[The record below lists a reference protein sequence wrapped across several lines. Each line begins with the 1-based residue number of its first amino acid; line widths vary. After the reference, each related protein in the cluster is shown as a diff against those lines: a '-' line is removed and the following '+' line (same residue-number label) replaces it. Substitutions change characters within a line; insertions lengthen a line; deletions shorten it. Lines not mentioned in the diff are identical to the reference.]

1 MNPPRTSSNLSVS
14 SDKLVKSIQPAEY
27 NLRGDT
33 LIMVIALLRGWLNQ
47 LGEVQQHSVNHSRQ
61 DISASVV
68 EEANGAGSAGWGGG
82 QGRKEKKITGQRP
95 TLNRINGLRGWEREC

>member
-14 SDKLVKSIQPAEY
+14 SDKLVKSIQRAEY
-27 NLRGDT
+27 NLQGDT

-47 LGEVQQHSVNHSRQ
+47 LGEVQRHSVNHSRQ

-68 EEANGAGSAGWGGG
+68 KEANGAGSVGWGGG
-82 QGRKEKKITGQRP
+82 QERKEKRKSQGRDLHSTELID
-95 TLNRINGLRGWEREC
+95 